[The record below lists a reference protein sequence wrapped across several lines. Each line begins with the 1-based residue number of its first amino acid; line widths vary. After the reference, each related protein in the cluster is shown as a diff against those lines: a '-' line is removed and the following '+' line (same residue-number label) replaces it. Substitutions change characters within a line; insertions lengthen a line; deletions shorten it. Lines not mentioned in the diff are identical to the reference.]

1 MRMEKKELIVR
12 ENILG
17 SNKKVAAEIRA
28 ELAGRGVLCVNL
40 MSSPGAGK
48 TSLLERLAEKLAGR
62 HAMAVIEGD
71 VETERDA
78 ERIRAKGIP
87 AWQIVTGGECHLE
100 ARMIGRLF
108 GRLPGNLEFLFIE
121 NVGNLICPASFDLGE
136 HLRCVLLSTPEGD
149 DKVKKYPEVFL
160 TSDCLLITKS
170 DLLPYLS
177 FDPERVKRE
186 ALDLNPRL
194 RTFVLSA
201 SKDLGLDDFIAF
213 LIERRAGLASVH
225 A

>member
-1 MRMEKKELIVR
+1 MEKKELIVR

-48 TSLLERLAEKLAGR
+48 TSLLERISEKLAAG
-62 HAMAVIEGD
+62 HPMAVVEGD

-108 GRLPGNLEFLFIE
+108 GKLPEKLEFLFIE
-121 NVGNLICPASFDLGE
+121 NIGNLICPASFDPGE
-136 HLRCVLLSTPEGD
+136 HPRSVLLSTPEGD
-149 DKVKKYPEVFL
+149 DKVKKYPEAFL

-177 FDPERVKRE
+177 FDPESVKKE
-186 ALDLNPRL
+186 ALELNPKL
-194 RTFVLSA
+194 RIFVLSA
-201 SKDLGLDDFIAF
+201 LRDQGLDDFIAF
-213 LIERRAGLASVH
+213 LIERRAELASVH

>member
-1 MRMEKKELIVR
+1 MEKKELIVR

-17 SNKKVAAEIRA
+17 SNKKVAQEIRA
-28 ELAGRGVLCVNL
+28 KLSGRGVLCVNL
-40 MSSPGAGK
+40 MSAPGAGK
-48 TSLLERLAEKLAGR
+48 TSLLEKMAEKLAPA

-100 ARMIGRLF
+100 ARMIGKLF
-108 GRLPGNLEFLFIE
+108 GGLPEKLDFLFIE
-121 NVGNLICPASFDLGE
+121 NIGNLICPASFDLGE
-136 HLRCVLLSTPEGD
+136 HLRCVLVSSPEGD
-149 DKVKKYPEVFL
+149 DKVKKYPEAFL

-170 DLLPYLS
+170 DLIPHLI
-177 FDPERVKRE
+177 FDPERVKKE
-186 ALDLNPRL
+186 ALELNPKL
-194 RTFVLSA
+194 RIFILS
-201 SKDLGLDDFIAF
+201 SFQDQGLDDFVAF
-213 LIERRAGLASVH
+213 LVERRKELATGH